1 MRKILRTSKAPIFD
15 VPLTQGTTFENRVFP
30 SGMVGAR
37 PDTVEVV
44 EGFEAEVRQVMQNLM
59 NVARVGGMRPQDF
72 VKCTAFLKDLNY
84 FGIFNRIYAEYF
96 GTDFPARAV
105 FEIPSLAGPYELEV
119 EGFGFKSDTW
129 KSVKKEIIYTEKAP
143 RFPVPLV
150 QGVKVGN
157 FIYPSGQVP
166 ALPEDSWPVE
176 GFEDQIRQAI
186 KNLIAVVEAGGGT
199 KESIIKCVV
208 FMKDMSRFDR
218 FNEVYKEFFQKENN
232 PPARSCFGVT
242 GLAGPYEMEIEG
254 VAYIGND
261 IERLKTQDAPIFDMP
276 FCQGVRAEEMVYVSG
291 QVGYNPKTGDV
302 PKTFEGQTR
311 LMMEN
316 LLAVAREAGAGPDDF
331 VKTTCFLT
339 DIRNFEFFNRI
350 YQEYF
355 HRDFPARS
363 AFQVAGL
370 AYDYV
375 VEIDGIAC
383 VKR

>member
-1 MRKILRTSKAPIFD
+1 MREQVA
-15 VPLTQGTTFENRVFP
+15 TFREQ
-30 SGMVGAR
+30 
-37 PDTVEVV
+37 TH
-44 EGFEAEVRQVMQNLM
+44 QVMKNLIT
-59 NVARVGGMRPQDF
+59 VAEQAGMHPKDF
-72 VKCTAFLKDLNY
+72 VKCTAFIKDMNY
-84 FGIFNRIYAEYF
+84 FDIFNQVYAEYF
-96 GTDFPARAV
+96 GEDFPARSI
-105 FEIPSLAGPYELEV
+105 FEVPSLAGPYMMEV
-119 EGFGFKSDTW
+119 EGFGYTSDTW
-129 KSVKKEIIYTEKAP
+129 LTQKKEIIRTASAP

-166 ALPEDSWPVE
+166 AKPEDSWPVE
-176 GFEDQIRQAI
+176 GFENQIRQALD
-186 KNLIAVVEAGGGT
+186 NLISVVEAAGGK
-199 KESIIKCVV
+199 KEDLIKIVI
-208 FMKDMSRFDR
+208 FMKDMTRFDQ
-218 FNEVYKEFFQKENN
+218 FNKVYMEYFQKENN

-242 GLAGPYEMEIEG
+242 GLAGPYEVEIEG
-254 VAYIGND
+254 VAYLGQD
-261 IERLKTQDAPIFDMP
+261 VERLCSPNAPVLPLP

-291 QVGYNPKTGDV
+291 QVGVNPQTGEV

-311 LMMEN
+311 QVMEN
-316 LLAVAREAGAGPDDF
+316 LLAVAQAAGASPDDF
-331 VKTTCFLT
+331 VKTTCFMT

-375 VEIDGIAC
+375 VEVEGMAC